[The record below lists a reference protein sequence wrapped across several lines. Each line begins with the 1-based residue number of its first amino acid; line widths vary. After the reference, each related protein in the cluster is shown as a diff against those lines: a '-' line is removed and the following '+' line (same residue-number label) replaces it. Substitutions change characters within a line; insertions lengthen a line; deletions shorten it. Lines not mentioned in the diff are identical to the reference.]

1 MLSCPLCRKEWCITS
16 KLCDECNKI
25 KHLMDIYSREK
36 VIEILEK
43 VLVVEQFKENKEE
56 KTEQKLETDNDG
68 YDKPITRSQYKMPK

>member
-16 KLCDECNKI
+16 KLCDECNKV

-43 VLVVEQFKENKEE
+43 ILVVEKFKKFNPNVGGDRFK
-56 KTEQKLETDNDG
+56 
-68 YDKPITRSQYKMPK
+68 

>member
-16 KLCDECNKI
+16 KLCDECNKV

-43 VLVVEQFKENKEE
+43 ILVVEKFKEHKEE
-56 KTEQKLETDNDG
+56 NNNEKVVADDKND
-68 YDKPITRSQYKMPK
+68 YDKPVTRSQYNAK